1 MIRGSRLPIRHVVVP
16 SVDFAPTAAGPRR
29 HGVLRGTQGRGDP
42 RRIPVP
48 RDPDCIP
55 SSGRGQK
62 DPKRERRDREPDRS
76 EEHTS
81 ELQSLAYLVC
91 RLLLEKKKIIIR
103 NMRQY
108 YHYTLN

>member
-1 MIRGSRLPIRHVVVP
+1 MIRRPPRSTLFPYTTLFR
-16 SVDFAPTAAGPRR
+16 SPTAAGPRR

-62 DPKRERRDREPDRS
+62 DPKRERRDRESDVARTETGWLGPS
-76 EEHTS
+76 AAPITPPTS
-81 ELQSLAYLVC
+81 PPASVTPA
-91 RLLLEKKKIIIR
+91 RR
-103 NMRQY
+103 AP
-108 YHYTLN
+108 